1 MSIRD
6 DVYEAMTAAM
16 RSGDH
21 ARRDALRM
29 AWHAIT
35 GAEKRDRATLSDDAA
50 IAVLARELKTRR
62 ESLEAFTGGGR
73 EDLAAPEQA
82 AIAVIEE
89 FLPRPLSGEE
99 LAALVAE
106 AITAS
111 GATSPREMG
120 KAMAWLSPHIRGRAD
135 GRHASELVIRA
146 LAGSSVAGSAVA
158 ASPASPGPAK
168 GAAG

>member
-6 DVYEAMTAAM
+6 QVYEAMTAAM

-29 AWHAIT
+29 AWNAIT
-35 GAEKRDRATLSDDAA
+35 GAEKRDRATLTDEAA

-62 ESLEAFTGGGR
+62 ESLEAFASGGR
-73 EDLAAPEQA
+73 DDLAAPEEA

-89 FLPRPLSGEE
+89 FLPRPLSEEE

-106 AITAS
+106 AIAVT
-111 GATSPREMG
+111 GAASPREMG
-120 KAMAWLSPHIRGRAD
+120 KAMAWLSPRIRGRAD
-135 GRHASELVIRA
+135 GRHASELVTRA
-146 LAGSSVAGSAVA
+146 LAGPAGAGAPKPTISS
-158 ASPASPGPAK
+158 K

>member
-6 DVYEAMTAAM
+6 DVHEAMTAAM

-29 AWHAIT
+29 AWNAIT
-35 GAEKRDRATLSDDAA
+35 GAEKRDRATLTDEAA

-62 ESLEAFTGGGR
+62 ESLEAFTAGGR
-73 EDLAAPEQA
+73 RDLAAPEEA

-89 FLPRPLSGEE
+89 FLPRPLSEDE

-106 AITAS
+106 AIAAS

-120 KAMAWLSPHIRGRAD
+120 KAMAWLSPRIRGRAD
-135 GRHASELVIRA
+135 GRHASELVTRA
-146 LAGSSVAGSAVA
+146 LADSAAPGPAVAGT
-158 ASPASPGPAK
+158 PASRGSAK